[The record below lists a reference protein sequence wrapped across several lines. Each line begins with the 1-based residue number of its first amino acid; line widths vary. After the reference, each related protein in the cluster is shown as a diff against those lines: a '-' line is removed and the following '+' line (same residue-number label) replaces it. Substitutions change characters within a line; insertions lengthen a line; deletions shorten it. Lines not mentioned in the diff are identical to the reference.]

1 MHGSAQRT
9 VTMTSIPSPRLPA
22 DTTRPMRP
30 AARGLAFN
38 RTSVLLLVALAM
50 GMTVATIGPGRLA
63 AGASALF
70 QAYVD
75 AQGKM
80 LSAAGNLTADG
91 RSEFAV
97 LLRDGASAQALRAAM
112 APLEGFAFEREAD
125 LSGWVIVTTTAG
137 NRAGLELLGALPQV
151 RLVVPNRG
159 LWICH

>member
-1 MHGSAQRT
+1 MI
-9 VTMTSIPSPRLPA
+9 SIPSPRLPA
-22 DTTRPMRP
+22 HAEP
-30 AARGLAFN
+30 AAQPRARLHRTAVLA
-38 RTSVLLLVALAM
+38 LLALAL
-50 GMTVATIGPGRLA
+50 GAAVATLGPARIG

-70 QAYVD
+70 LAYVQ

-97 LLRDGASAQALRAAM
+97 LLRDGASAEALRTAM
-112 APLEGFAFEREAD
+112 ASLQGVAFEREAD
-125 LSGWVIVTTTAG
+125 LPGWVIVTTAAG
-137 NRAGLELLGALPQV
+137 NRAGLDALSALPQA